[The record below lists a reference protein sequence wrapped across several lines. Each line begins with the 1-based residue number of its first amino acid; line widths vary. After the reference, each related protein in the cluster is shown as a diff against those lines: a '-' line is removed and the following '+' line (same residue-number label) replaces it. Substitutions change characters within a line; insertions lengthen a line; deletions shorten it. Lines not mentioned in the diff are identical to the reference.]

1 MTVYPFL
8 AEISKHK
15 LNMSYLHHSE
25 RFREKIHFFIL
36 SGECLASLFFVQ
48 SSVQKLLLAWVPWGS
63 LYSSPAGGG
72 GSHSLYSLGADCGVR
87 SLTPRFFAVF

>member
-1 MTVYPFL
+1 
-8 AEISKHK
+8 
-15 LNMSYLHHSE
+15 MSYLHHSE

-36 SGECLASLFFVQ
+36 SGECLASLSFVQ

-72 GSHSLYSLGADCGVR
+72 GSHSLYSLEEAREGVR
-87 SLTPRFFAVF
+87 VAWRTDIT